1 MNIAIIPARS
11 GSKRIPGKNIKE
23 FCGKPMIGWSIL
35 EAINSKCFDHIIV
48 STDSHEIAE
57 IANSFGADTPFIR
70 PKNISDDFTPIVTV
84 MKHAISE
91 LLNLSYKMTN
101 LCCIF
106 ATAPFI
112 RSNYIKSGLN
122 QLTNNGCDY
131 VFPVTTFSYP
141 IQRSLIVN
149 TDNTIRMLSPEF
161 SLTRSQDLD
170 EAWHDAGQFY
180 WGKFES
186 WIEEKEIFKSNTQ
199 ILRLPRKLVQD
210 IDTYE
215 DWEYAEALFNSMT
228 QKKII

>member
-1 MNIAIIPARS
+1 LNIAIIPARS

-35 EAINSKCFDHIIV
+35 EAINSECFDHIVV

-57 IANSFGADTPFIR
+57 IANSFGAETPFLR

-91 LLNLSYKMTN
+91 LLALSYKMTN
-101 LCCIF
+101 ICCIF

-112 RSNYIKSGLN
+112 RSNYIKSGLH

-149 TDNTIRMLSPEF
+149 TDNTIRMLYPEL
-161 SLTRSQDLD
+161 SHTRSQDLD

-186 WIEEKEIFKSNTQ
+186 WVEEKEIFKSDTQ

-215 DWEYAEALFNSMT
+215 DWEYAEALFNSIT
-228 QKKII
+228 QKK

>member
-35 EAINSKCFDHIIV
+35 EAINSECFDHIIV

-91 LLNLSYKMTN
+91 LLNLRYKMTN
-101 LCCIF
+101 ICCIF

-228 QKKII
+228 QK

>member
-35 EAINSKCFDHIIV
+35 EAINSECFDHIIV

-101 LCCIF
+101 ICCIF

-112 RSNYIKSGLN
+112 RSNYIKSGLH

-149 TDNTIRMLSPEF
+149 TDNTIRMLYPEL
-161 SLTRSQDLD
+161 SHTRSQDLD

-186 WIEEKEIFKSNTQ
+186 WIEEKEIFKSDTQ

-228 QKKII
+228 QK

>member
-35 EAINSKCFDHIIV
+35 EAINSECFDHIVV

-101 LCCIF
+101 ICCIF

-112 RSNYIKSGLN
+112 RSNYIKSGLH

-149 TDNTIRMLSPEF
+149 TDNTIRMLYPEL
-161 SLTRSQDLD
+161 SHTRSQDLD

-186 WIEEKEIFKSNTQ
+186 WIEEKEIFKSDTQ

-215 DWEYAEALFNSMT
+215 DWEYAEALFNSIT
-228 QKKII
+228 QKK

>member
-1 MNIAIIPARS
+1 LNIAIIPARS

-35 EAINSKCFDHIIV
+35 EAINSECFDHIVV

-57 IANSFGADTPFIR
+57 IANSFGAETPFLR

-91 LLNLSYKMTN
+91 LLALSYKMTN
-101 LCCIF
+101 IFCIF

-112 RSNYIKSGLN
+112 RSNYIKSGLH

-149 TDNTIRMLSPEF
+149 TDNTIRMLYPEL
-161 SLTRSQDLD
+161 SHTRSQDLD

-186 WIEEKEIFKSNTQ
+186 WVEEKEIFKSDTQ

-215 DWEYAEALFNSMT
+215 DWEYAEALFNSIT
-228 QKKII
+228 QKK

>member
-35 EAINSKCFDHIIV
+35 EAINSECFDHIIV

-101 LCCIF
+101 ICCIF

-112 RSNYIKSGLN
+112 RSNYIKSGLH

-149 TDNTIRMLSPEF
+149 TDNTIRMLYPEL
-161 SLTRSQDLD
+161 SHTRSQDLD

-215 DWEYAEALFNSMT
+215 DWEYAEALFNSIT
-228 QKKII
+228 QKK

>member
-1 MNIAIIPARS
+1 
-11 GSKRIPGKNIKE
+11 
-23 FCGKPMIGWSIL
+23 
-35 EAINSKCFDHIIV
+35 
-48 STDSHEIAE
+48 
-57 IANSFGADTPFIR
+57 
-70 PKNISDDFTPIVTV
+70 
-84 MKHAISE
+84 
-91 LLNLSYKMTN
+91 MTN
-101 LCCIF
+101 ICCIF

-228 QKKII
+228 QK